1 MTIRINSWSGP
12 RNISTAVMRSFS
24 QREDTR
30 AVDEPLYGHYLKVT
44 RAPHPGRDELLDILE
59 TDFST
64 IVEQVVLGPCDRP
77 VLFMKQMVHHLT
89 DGVDLSFLERCINVM
104 LIRDPEEV
112 IASLINQLPEPSMT
126 DVGLG
131 RQIELFRDLR
141 ARGQEPPVID
151 ARLLLQDPA
160 GVLEQ
165 LCERVGIAWDPAM
178 LSWPA
183 GPAPEDGPWAKYWYD
198 SLHTSTGFATYRKKD
213 IRLPERL
220 EGLLNEARSYYS
232 ELSEHAIEPRK
243 GR

>member
-1 MTIRINSWSGP
+1 
-12 RNISTAVMRSFS
+12 
-24 QREDTR
+24 
-30 AVDEPLYGHYLKVT
+30 
-44 RAPHPGRDELLDILE
+44 
-59 TDFST
+59 
-64 IVEQVVLGPCDRP
+64 
-77 VLFMKQMVHHLT
+77 
-89 DGVDLSFLERCINVM
+89 
-104 LIRDPEEV
+104 
-112 IASLINQLPEPSMT
+112 
-126 DVGLG
+126 
-131 RQIELFRDLR
+131 
-141 ARGQEPPVID
+141 ID